1 MSCGS
6 HICNTT
12 YSNIPARDIKAAA
25 RRPWL
30 ARLRSGLGAW
40 IARTRRRQ
48 LLIELQKARQRGLLL
63 ELDDR
68 FLQDIGVTREE
79 ARREARKPFW
89 K

>member
-6 HICNTT
+6 HTCNAT

-25 RRPWL
+25 CRPWL
-30 ARLRSGLGAW
+30 ARLWSGLGAW
-40 IARTRRRQ
+40 IVRTRRRQ
-48 LLIELQKARQRGLLL
+48 LLIELQKARQRGILL

-68 FLQDIGVTREE
+68 LLQDIGVTREE